1 MEIGKATAIFKN
13 IGQVAASDAEK
24 IEAINEV
31 LAMSTHNGIT
41 KTDALNALNWA
52 IKYCCFLE
60 FQNISIKQDRD
71 FIENDIKLLERR
83 LKHLL
88 QSDFIRSFDKVDIH
102 TKEYKRD
109 IREADAKILYLC
121 DGEKC
126 GPDHDCLEC
135 KHTKDINHAR
145 NFKRDVTGAFWEK
158 YEKVCVSEIKP
169 KIIKNNQ
176 APTQPLNWIRK
187 NNRLVCPVC
196 ESETEKYT
204 NFCSV
209 CETFLT

>member
-1 MEIGKATAIFKN
+1 
-13 IGQVAASDAEK
+13 
-24 IEAINEV
+24 
-31 LAMSTHNGIT
+31 MSGYIKCGNCLDLMKQI
-41 KTDALNALNWA
+41 KT
-52 IKYCCFLE
+52 
-60 FQNISIKQDRD
+60 QSIDLTVTSPPYDNLRD
-71 FIENDIKLLERR
+71 YK
-83 LKHLL
+83 
-88 QSDFIRSFDKVDIH
+88 SYSFDF
-102 TKEYKRD
+102 EYKRD

-145 NFKRDVTGAFWEK
+145 NFKRDDTGAFWEK
-158 YEKVCVSEIKP
+158 YEEVCVNEIKP
-169 KIIKNNQ
+169 KIIKRNQ

-196 ESETEKYT
+196 EAETEKYT